1 MCGSVSA
8 LIADSAYMCQEVDRF
23 HALLKTAGDKW
34 GGGKEMSEQ
43 VCSKSYLDFD
53 TALECLPRF
62 ISCHVHQSAR
72 PYFLMNLYNPPGW
85 LNDDAT
91 VQQTISGC

>member
-43 VCSKSYLDFD
+43 VCSKSYYLKLNI
-53 TALECLPRF
+53 ALECLPRF
-62 ISCHVHQSAR
+62 ISCYVRQSAR
-72 PYFLMNLYNPPGW
+72 PSLSILSILLAGLMLTPVSNKP
-85 LNDDAT
+85 
-91 VQQTISGC
+91 

>member
-1 MCGSVSA
+1 MSA

-43 VCSKSYLDFD
+43 VRTFELKCSAGSPFHLIVYIPCHIFLL
-53 TALECLPRF
+53 ALISAF
-62 ISCHVHQSAR
+62 IV
-72 PYFLMNLYNPPGW
+72 P
-85 LNDDAT
+85 
-91 VQQTISGC
+91 